1 MTERD
6 LVIPFAVAVLSE
18 DRAAFTLS
26 VGTGINGWSRTY
38 DVRELAG
45 QLRFY
50 RGLRD
55 RRGGAFARFYQN
67 TVKAL
72 ERVEADLRAGPSG
85 SPSHGAAAATGGSA
99 AKKE

>member
-1 MTERD
+1 MTGRD
-6 LVIPFAVAVLSE
+6 LVLPFAVAVLSE
-18 DRAAFTLS
+18 DRSAFTLS
-26 VGTGINGWSRTY
+26 VGGGRGGWSRTF

-50 RGLRD
+50 RSLRD
-55 RRGGAFARFYQN
+55 RRGGEFARFYQN

-85 SPSHGAAAATGGSA
+85 SPSHGAAAVTGGVA
-99 AKKE
+99 AKE